1 MQDALSRKF
10 GNNVNRLRTAAGLT
24 QEQLV
29 EKGDI
34 SRRFLQE
41 IESGQKLPTVRVLAR
56 LRKSLNCTWDDLLHG
71 C

>member
-10 GNNVNRLRTAAGLT
+10 GKNVNRLRTAAGLT

-56 LRKSLNCTWDDLLHG
+56 LRKSLNCTWDDLLQG